1 MNKFYKFTLLFNLKN
16 IKLEKKL
23 KKLINLLTAV

>member
-1 MNKFYKFTLLFNLKN
+1 MLNLEKEELL

-23 KKLINLLTAV
+23 INLKNKKVLNEY